1 MEELKGFGF
10 VMPHWAYWGWLAV
23 MPLLLIAAARAKG
36 VLPKVEH
43 EAHAT
48 AFERAVDWL
57 SDRSGM
63 FVALWSVNAVLAY
76 TYEVVMRYAF
86 NQPTIWVHESSYLL
100 FGMQYVI
107 AGAYGLLH
115 GAHVRV
121 DVIYT
126 KLSKR
131 VRGAVDVITS
141 VFFFAF
147 VLVMISTGWRF
158 FSDSYGMGE
167 RSLETWQVQYWPV
180 KATLLL
186 GALLIL
192 LAGVSQL
199 TKDIR
204 RFELACQ
211 EHR

>member
-36 VLPKVEH
+36 VLPKVKH
-43 EAHAT
+43 EADAT

-100 FGMQYVI
+100 FGMQYVL

-126 KLSKR
+126 KLSQRAK
-131 VRGAVDVITS
+131 GAVDIITS

-147 VLVMISTGWRF
+147 VVVMLATSWRF
-158 FSDSYGMGE
+158 FADSYAQQE
-167 RSLETWQVQYWPV
+167 RTLETWQIQYWPL
-180 KATLLL
+180 KAMMVL

-192 LAGVSQL
+192 LAGIGRL
-199 TKDIR
+199 IRDIR
-204 RFELACQ
+204 VFERACR
-211 EHR
+211 EG

>member
-1 MEELKGFGF
+1 MYELKGFGF

-23 MPLLLIAAARAKG
+23 MPLLLIAAARVKG
-36 VLPKVEH
+36 VLPTVRH
-43 EAHAT
+43 EADAS
-48 AFERAVDWL
+48 AFERAIDWL
-57 SDRSGM
+57 SDRTGM

-76 TYEVVMRYAF
+76 TYEVVMRYLF

-115 GAHVRV
+115 GSHVRV

-131 VRGAVDVITS
+131 ARGAIDVITS

-158 FSDSYGMGE
+158 FADSYNMGE

-186 GALLIL
+186 GAVLIL
-192 LAGVSQL
+192 LAGISQL
-199 TKDIR
+199 IKDIR
-204 RFELACQ
+204 RFERACL